1 MTGFDYAVLAIFGLS
16 ALLGLWRGVASEVLG
31 LAAWVAAFF
40 AARWWGGSAG
50 EMLPRMLSWPLSDPA
65 WRQVSGLVVVF
76 VATLLLFGLARLL
89 FSRLLRAVG
98 LGLADRLLGALFG
111 VARGALLVVAL
122 VLVGGMTAL
131 PRQAWWA
138 EAWLA
143 PPLETAVL
151 VAKPWMPT
159 AVAHRIRYR

>member
-1 MTGFDYAVLAIFGLS
+1 MTGFDYAVLAVIGLS

-31 LAAWVAAFF
+31 LVAWVAAFF
-40 AARWWGGSAG
+40 AARWWGGAVG
-50 EMLPRMLSWPLSDPA
+50 EMLPRMLSDPV
-65 WRQVSGLVVVF
+65 WRQLSGFVAVF
-76 VATLLLFGLARLL
+76 VATLILFGLARLL

-111 VARGALLVVAL
+111 VARGAVVVSVL
-122 VLVGGMTAL
+122 VLVGGMTTM

-151 VAKPWMPT
+151 AAKPWMPQ

>member
-1 MTGFDYAVLAIFGLS
+1 MTGFDYFALAVLGLS
-16 ALLGLWRGVASEVLG
+16 ALLGLWRGVASELLG

-40 AARWWGGSAG
+40 AARWWGAAVG
-50 EMLPRMLSWPLSDPA
+50 EILPRTLSEPV
-65 WRQVSGLVVVF
+65 WRHLVGVVVVF

-98 LGLADRLLGALFG
+98 LGLVDRLLGAVFG
-111 VARGALLVVAL
+111 LARGLLMVLAL
-122 VLVGGMTAL
+122 VLVGGLTTV
-131 PRQAWWA
+131 PRQGWWQ

-151 VAKPWMPT
+151 VARPWMPPT
-159 AVAHRIRYR
+159 VAQRIRYR

>member
-1 MTGFDYAVLAIFGLS
+1 MTGFDYAVLAVIGLS
-16 ALLGLWRGVASEVLG
+16 VLLGLWRGVASEVLG
-31 LAAWVAAFF
+31 LVAWVAAFF
-40 AARWWGGSAG
+40 AARWWGGAVG
-50 EMLPRMLSWPLSDPA
+50 EMLQPMLSEPV
-65 WRQVSGLVVVF
+65 WRQLSGLVVVF
-76 VATLLLFGLARLL
+76 VATLLLFGLVRLL

-111 VARGALLVVAL
+111 VARGTLVVLAL
-122 VLVGGMTAL
+122 VLVGGMTAA

-151 VAKPWMPT
+151 AAKPWMPQ

>member
-1 MTGFDYAVLAIFGLS
+1 MTGFDYAVLAVIGLS
-16 ALLGLWRGVASEVLG
+16 VLLGLWRGVASEVLG
-31 LAAWVAAFF
+31 LVAWVAAFF
-40 AARWWGGSAG
+40 AARWWGGAVG
-50 EMLPRMLSWPLSDPA
+50 GMLSPMLSEPV
-65 WRQVSGLVVVF
+65 WRQVAGLVVVF
-76 VATLLLFGLARLL
+76 VATLLLFGLVRLL

-111 VARGALLVVAL
+111 VVRGALVVLAL
-122 VLVGGMTAL
+122 VLVCGMTAV
-131 PRQAWWA
+131 PRQGWWA

-151 VAKPWMPT
+151 AAKPWMPL